1 MSYAAIAKILDEAIN
16 EVNDGYFLE
25 PKIETCSDAELLGS
39 VDSVHMVA
47 LLVAIEERVEQ
58 RLGKQVCLVDDVDL
72 LKEGGPLQT
81 VGALT
86 AYLSQKVL

>member
-1 MSYAAIAKILDEAIN
+1 
-16 EVNDGYFLE
+16 
-25 PKIETCSDAELLGS
+25 
-39 VDSVHMVA
+39 MVA